1 MIFKRRVAR
10 ARRVELQRTLFSHL
24 EDLQAEANFESSLA
38 AAVTEDD
45 RRPIERCF
53 SEPHFDAW
61 HAPIASRLEQLHA
74 AFQRDTLRATR
85 PPPPE
90 LLRQLKAA
98 RREKVEN
105 KTRERVRQ
113 ARGEVLMAT
122 RRRARLGFPAHV
134 LARWTP
140 EARRANLLARRS
152 VGEVGYVGQVKRALG
167 YGVPLEGDDPVDEA
181 TRERL
186 DRLAEEVRRSNQR
199 RRDTKERIAS

>member
-1 MIFKRRVAR
+1 MIHQRRVAR
-10 ARRVELQRTLFSHL
+10 DRRVEIQRTLFSHVQ
-24 EDLQAEANFESSLA
+24 DLQVEAKFESSLA

-45 RRPIERCF
+45 GRPIERCF
-53 SEPHFDAW
+53 SESHFDAW
-61 HAPIASRLEQLHA
+61 HAPIASRLEQLQA
-74 AFQRDTLRATR
+74 AFERDTLRANR

-105 KTRERVRQ
+105 KTRERARQ
-113 ARGEVLMAT
+113 ARGEVLEPT

-140 EARRANLLARRS
+140 EERRANLLARRS

-167 YGVPLEGDDPVDEA
+167 YGVPLEEDDRVDEA

-186 DRLAEEVRRSNQR
+186 GRLAEEVRRSNQS
-199 RRDTKERIAS
+199 RRDTEERIAS